1 MSPRL
6 SAQWWIRCSG
16 RPGSDQLSGVDE
28 LVSVVAV
35 AVATTPATDPPARAD
50 EPATTVDRLAP
61 HPPSHR
67 APHARLM
74 HTSAQL
80 TTVVEADVLNHQDYS
95 KPRASNRTPTRSVR
109 PTRCGHEAAV
119 GRLRCGR
126 TPIGCSASMIWVSRG
141 YTMAGPNHREMKRR
155 SAKPSRAG
163 SPGST
168 SIE

>member
-16 RPGSDQLSGVDE
+16 RPGSDQLSGIDE
-28 LVSVVAV
+28 LVASSPSPWPCTA
-35 AVATTPATDPPARAD
+35 PATDPPARAD

-80 TTVVEADVLNHQDYS
+80 TTVVEADVLNHRDYS
-95 KPRASNRTPTRSVR
+95 KPRASDRTPTRSV
-109 PTRCGHEAAV
+109 AAADV
-119 GRLRCGR
+119 
-126 TPIGCSASMIWVSRG
+126 ADV
-141 YTMAGPNHREMKRR
+141 AVKKRR
-155 SAKPSRAG
+155 
-163 SPGST
+163 
-168 SIE
+168 